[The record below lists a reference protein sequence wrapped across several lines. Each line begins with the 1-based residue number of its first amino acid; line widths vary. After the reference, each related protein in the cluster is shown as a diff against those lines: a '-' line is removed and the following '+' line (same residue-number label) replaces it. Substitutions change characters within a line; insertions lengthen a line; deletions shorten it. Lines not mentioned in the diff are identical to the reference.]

1 MSVFE
6 RMEMKKKRPIPNYAI
21 MVLLLMMVF
30 GVYLRSCWKEKQV
43 HQIEIANIEI
53 VDHTNASI
61 DIQFSANNPYKVP
74 LKKSILIK
82 VILTSGADLASRLTS
97 IEFPPNS
104 NKKYLKI
111 LNRFAKP
118 LTSLDEISKVTVE
131 IYNP

>member
-21 MVLLLMMVF
+21 LVLLLMMVF
-30 GVYLRSCWKEKQV
+30 GIYLRNCWKEKQTS
-43 HQIEIANIEI
+43 QIEISDIEI

-61 DIQFSANNPYKVP
+61 DIQFSANNSYNIQ
-74 LKKSILIK
+74 LKKTIIIK
-82 VILTSGADLASRLTS
+82 VILTSGADLASRLTY
-97 IEFPPNS
+97 IEVPPKS

-118 LTSLDEISKVTVE
+118 LNSLDEIEKVTVE